1 MVAQRSGL
9 ARLQP
14 LGYTLPLRGRIS
26 RVIELAEDLRDLL
39 IELSDG
45 LAALLKNKR
54 AAGRPQDLA
63 DVAALTKKTRV

>member
-1 MVAQRSGL
+1 M
-9 ARLQP
+9 
-14 LGYTLPLRGRIS
+14 
-26 RVIELAEDLRDLL
+26 IELAEDLRDLL